1 MANVADMTFGP
12 RAAYTQ
18 ADLTDAGTTFTQVA
32 QVDGFVMAT
41 VGQPTVTV
49 NYLGTLEGSTYDSS
63 GTLTSFVYATGLAY
77 LYQVSGSKKGVQ
89 TIQIPVPG
97 SFTMPVREGETWK
110 LVLTWNEHVGPP
122 PQIEFYWI
130 PANGQGVAERV
141 SARRASPMAEA
152 LGALRADLGS
162 GKVQRDMLA
171 SAQRAID
178 ARVTDL
184 AQILGDAVNPK
195 SGASE
200 RKQFLQDLQKIVCS
214 ATPPGERADNR
225 VAPADMQ
232 ALVAT
237 FGTLAGSAFTPAQGA
252 LLEAGVRALVQ
263 INDNDVNRQDF
274 ALINRNIGLFLDNAE
289 QALDTQFSVNERR
302 LLTRALVRIVGDGSH
317 GER

>member
-1 MANVADMTFGP
+1 MTNLADMTFGP
-12 RAAYTQ
+12 RTAYTQ
-18 ADLTDAGTTFTQVA
+18 ADLSDGTFTQVA
-32 QVDGFVMAT
+32 TVDGFVMAT
-41 VGQPTVTV
+41 VGQPSVTV
-49 NYLGTLEGSTYDSS
+49 NYLGTLEGSTYDSG
-63 GTLTSFVYATGLAY
+63 GTMTSFVYATGLAY
-77 LYQVSGSKKGVQ
+77 TYQVQGGKKGVQ

-97 SFTMPVREGETWK
+97 SFTMPVRGGETWK
-110 LVLTWNEHVGPP
+110 LTLTWNGQVGPA
-122 PQIEFYWI
+122 PQVEFYWI
-130 PANGQGVAERV
+130 PENGEGAEQRV
-141 SARRASPMAEA
+141 SARRASPMADA
-152 LGALRADLGS
+152 LAALRADLGS
-162 GKVQRDMLA
+162 GKVQRDMLT
-171 SAQRAID
+171 SAQQAID

-237 FGTLAGSAFTPAQGA
+237 FGALTGSHFTPAQSA

-263 INDNDVNRQDF
+263 INDNDANRHDF
-274 ALINRNIGLFLDNAE
+274 ALINRNIGLFLDNTE

-317 GER
+317 G